1 MRGDNALYEG
11 HRIILPGIR
20 ERAAATCRGCR
31 FCVPIVG
38 REETRP
44 ACLAT
49 LDIYLTGA
57 KQVPEELKAVD
68 FIWLAGREKLVEAV
82 NKIGGSTQ
90 ACGLYCPNI

>member
-1 MRGDNALYEG
+1 MRGANALYEG

-38 REETRP
+38 REETRL

-49 LDIYLTGA
+49 LDIYLTGT
-57 KQVPEELKAVD
+57 KRVPEELKALD
-68 FIWLAGREKLVEAV
+68 FIWLAGREALLKAVEKV
-82 NKIGGSTQ
+82 RPEGQ
-90 ACGLYCPNI
+90 ACGFYGTKG